1 MLNAR
6 IKTPLLVMCSFV
18 LVGCIQ
24 FNQPG
29 VYSVEKEFTVSI
41 DKVEAAARVKRWL
54 LQNGFIITENTPT
67 LITAKIG
74 SLDQLQ
80 GYAHDTWK
88 GISYTNVVVDC
99 GRIVN
104 ANAIGYGTNGAQ
116 ISVSMDDDDGLAGAS
131 GAVTSKEGTRVFVSF
146 VPTVNTAVARTCVST
161 GSIERTF
168 KQLLT
173 N

>member
-1 MLNAR
+1 MHTAR
-6 IKTPLLVMCSFV
+6 IKMPLLVMCSIV
-18 LVGCIQ
+18 LVGCVQ
-24 FNQPG
+24 FNQPST
-29 VYSVEKEFTVSI
+29 YNVEKEFVISL
-41 DKVEAAARVKRWL
+41 DKVEAASRVKRWL

-67 LITAKIG
+67 LITAKIS

-104 ANAIGYGTNGAQ
+104 ANVIGYGTNGAQ
-116 ISVSMDDDDGLAGAS
+116 ISVSMDDDNGSTGGS